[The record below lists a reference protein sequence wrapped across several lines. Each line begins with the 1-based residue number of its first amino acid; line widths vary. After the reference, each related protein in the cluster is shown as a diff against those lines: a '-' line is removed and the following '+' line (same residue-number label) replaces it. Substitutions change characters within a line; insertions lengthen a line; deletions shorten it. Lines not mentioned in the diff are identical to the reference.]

1 MWHIGYVFTYPK
13 GKLPISSPDKG
24 IAPSLD
30 GLIKQFLKDQVNDR
44 MDEYCGSLEKRCCF
58 ALEVAEAMV
67 QEIKSHRVGTR
78 LSPYTD
84 YPDGAMLFQ
93 GPENEIPYALLPMR
107 KVFNST
113 FIAAEGI
120 HRSKANRVI
129 AENYTELIAFG
140 RLFLGNPDLSKRFK
154 LDAPLNKYN
163 RSIFCIS
170 DPVVGCTDYP
180 FLEEA

>member
-1 MWHIGYVFTYPK
+1 
-13 GKLPISSPDKG
+13 
-24 IAPSLD
+24 
-30 GLIKQFLKDQVNDR
+30 

-84 YPDGAMLFQ
+84 YPESLIQ
-93 GPENEIPYALLPMR
+93 IPM
-107 KVFNST
+107 VFNST